1 MKKVIPVVIAIAL
14 IIIVFALSF
23 GKGLYEKYS
32 YGHDYADLNDYF
44 EIFAK
49 DDVPIILQNEKYG
62 KNAKIYDG
70 NLYFEREIIEE
81 LFTERFYLDTNEG
94 LLLYLTP
101 STTYESPVDGKTMTD
116 VKTGESKDYGY
127 VISYIKNDKL
137 YIAADYIKQFVNF
150 SYEVFDDPHRVQVYT
165 EWGTRTVA
173 TIKSDTQVRR
183 KGGVKSEILCDI
195 SEGTTVEIIEPM
207 DEWTKVK
214 TDDCF
219 IGYVE
224 NFRLKDERTDTL
236 TPVSDAAKEEFHYLT
251 RDHKI
256 NLTWHNIEFA
266 MGGSELRSAVAAT
279 KALNVISP
287 TWYWLVDNEG
297 SFTHVANTDYTAAAH
312 DMGLEVWALISDFHT
327 GVEIDDYEILS
338 YTSKRRNLVNELVA
352 SVLSYGADG
361 INVDFE
367 YVTSQCADH
376 YVQFIRELAIACHE
390 NGLVISVDNYVPTEY
405 TAHYNRHSQGEFVD
419 YIIIMGYDEHY
430 KGSPE
435 AGSVSSIPWMQK
447 GIETTVNLVPKERV
461 INAVPFYT
469 RVWKTEGEDLSS
481 EAVTMQVSQDFLKRN
496 GIETKWDEST
506 YQNYGE
512 ATIGGVFYQVWMEDK
527 DSLEVRLNVM
537 KQAGVAGVASWKLGQ
552 ETPDIW
558 DSIEVYMNQ

>member
-14 IIIVFALSF
+14 IIIIFALSF

-44 EIFAK
+44 EIFTK
-49 DDVPIILQNEKYG
+49 DDVPIILQNEKIG
-62 KNAKIYDG
+62 MNAKLYDG
-70 NLYFEREIIEE
+70 NLYFDREIVEE

-94 LLLYLTP
+94 LLLYSTP
-101 STTYESPVDGKTMTD
+101 TTTYESAVDGKSATD

-165 EWGTRTVA
+165 EWGARNIA

-224 NFRLKDERTDTL
+224 NFRLKDERTDSL
-236 TPVSDAAKEEFHYLT
+236 TPVNDAAKEDFNYLT
-251 RDHKI
+251 RDHNI

-266 MGGSELRSAVAAT
+266 MGGSELRSAVSGT

-297 SFTHVANTDYTAAAH
+297 SFTHVANVDYTNAAH

-338 YTSKRRNLVNELVA
+338 YTSKRRNLVSELVA

-367 YVTSQCADH
+367 YVTSQCADS

-390 NGLVISVDNYVPTEY
+390 NNLVISVDNYVPTEY

-447 GIETTVNLVPKERV
+447 GIETTINLVPKERV

-469 RVWKTEGEDLSS
+469 RVWKTEGEELTS
-481 EAVTMQVSQDFLKRN
+481 EAVTMEVSQDFLKRN
-496 GIETKWDEST
+496 GIETKWDETT

-512 ATIGGVFYQVWMEDK
+512 ATIGGVYYQVWMEDK
-527 DSLEVRLNVM
+527 DSIEVRLNVM

-558 DSIEVYMNQ
+558 DCIEAYMNQ